1 MKNKNVVPV
10 STMSFRMQGASIP
23 VIQAVEAPKPA
34 EPTPAQLQ
42 KQVMDLSA
50 QLDALKKQVSSGSL
64 KPALAVPGLAVPV
77 VSHVAR
83 SPAASP
89 RYGSRP

>member
-1 MKNKNVVPV
+1 
-10 STMSFRMQGASIP
+10 MSFRMQGVSIP
-23 VIQAVEAPKPA
+23 VIQAVEAKPA

-64 KPALAVPGLAVPV
+64 KSASLALPGLAVPV